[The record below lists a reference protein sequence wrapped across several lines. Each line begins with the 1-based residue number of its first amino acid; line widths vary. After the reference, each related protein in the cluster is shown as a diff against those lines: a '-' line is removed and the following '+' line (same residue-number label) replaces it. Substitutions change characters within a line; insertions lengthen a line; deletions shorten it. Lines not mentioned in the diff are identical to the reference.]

1 MILEKNRQ
9 SVLAQIHQAEIAAQ
23 RMPNSVQLIAV
34 SKTFPAEDIQVLYQH
49 GQRDFGENYVQE
61 FAKKCQ
67 QLSDCSDI
75 VWHLIGHIQS
85 NKSKIVAENA
95 HWLHTLDRIKLAQ
108 RLSQQRPTHL
118 PDLQVLIEINIAQES
133 NKHGIAPNE
142 LLPLAQEVIALPRL
156 NLRGLMCV
164 AQANASPNQ
173 LHQQFSQMHDLLI
186 QLQNIA
192 PQADTLSMGMSGD
205 MTKAIE
211 CGATMVRIG
220 SAIFGQ
226 RNYFQAA

>member
-1 MILEKNRQ
+1 MMLEKNRQ
-9 SVLAQIHQAEIAAQ
+9 TVLAQIHQAEIAVQ

-34 SKTFPAEDIQVLYQH
+34 SKTFPAEDIRVLYQH

-61 FAKKCQ
+61 FAEKCQ
-67 QLSDCSDI
+67 QLSDCPDI

-133 NKHGIAPNE
+133 NKHGIAPDE
-142 LLPLAQEVIALPRL
+142 LLSLAQEVIALPRL

-211 CGATMVRIG
+211 YGATMVRIG

>member
-34 SKTFPAEDIQVLYQH
+34 SKTFPAEDIRVLYQH

-164 AQANASPNQ
+164 SQANASPNQ

>member
-23 RMPNSVQLIAV
+23 RIPNSVQLIAV
-34 SKTFPAEDIQVLYQH
+34 SKTFPAEDIRVLYQH

-61 FAKKCQ
+61 FAEKCQ
-67 QLSDCSDI
+67 QLSDCPDI

-142 LLPLAQEVIALPRL
+142 LLPLAQEVIALPRR